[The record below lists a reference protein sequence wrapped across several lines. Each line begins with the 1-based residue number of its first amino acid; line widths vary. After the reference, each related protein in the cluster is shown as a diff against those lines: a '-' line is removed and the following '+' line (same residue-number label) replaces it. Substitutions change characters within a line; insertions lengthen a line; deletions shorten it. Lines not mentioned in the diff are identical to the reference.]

1 MRTASFFLFA
11 ALAGCSNNNPSA
23 DAGPDSSTT
32 DAPTTNDVTT
42 SDVTTDT
49 GGCNVTASA
58 TIVGTFLGS
67 TLSPKDEIAYESHPT
82 SQYEVVV
89 GVSDYSP
96 ACSLGNDNKAN
107 SSAMAIIYSDTTP
120 LVPATIDLTKTSV
133 LFAQYTKF
141 DATCQSTG
149 ESATS
154 GTVTFT
160 RVDSCGVVGTFDLTF
175 NADHVTGSFSAPVC
189 ANLPDGGASAC
200 K

>member
-1 MRTASFFLFA
+1 MRTFVPAFVLVVA
-11 ALAGCSNNNPSA
+11 CSTNNPSA
-23 DAGPDSSTT
+23 DAGPD
-32 DAPTTNDVTT
+32 ALVNDVTT
-42 SDVTTDT
+42 SDVVSDT
-49 GGCNVTASA
+49 SSESSGCNVTASA
-58 TIVGTFLGS
+58 TINGTFLGS
-67 TLSPKDEIAYESHPT
+67 TLTPKDEIAYESHPT

-89 GVSDYSP
+89 GVSDYNP
-96 ACSLGNDNKAN
+96 ACSLANDNKAN

-120 LVPATIDLTKTSV
+120 LVPATIDLAKTNV

-160 RVDSCGVVGTFDLTF
+160 RVDACGVVGTFDLTF
-175 NADHVTGSFSAPVC
+175 NADHVTGSFAAPAC
-189 ANLPDGGASAC
+189 ANVPDGGASAC